1 MNFFGGEEWYYIT
14 QDMTKP
20 TSYTWI
26 LSEVSLSPVA
36 GHKIDVASEGN
47 LTSGAPSTAL
57 GGQERKSME
66 VHENP
71 HGVKERKGI
80 SSSATQ
86 GVEVCLGKLQF
97 FAFCFYI

>member
-1 MNFFGGEEWYYIT
+1 MY
-14 QDMTKP
+14 P
-20 TSYTWI
+20 
-26 LSEVSLSPVA
+26 SPV
-36 GHKIDVASEGN
+36 GGNNIDVPNKGN
-47 LTSGAPSTAL
+47 LTSSAPSTAL
-57 GGQERKSME
+57 GTQERESME
-66 VHENP
+66 VQENP